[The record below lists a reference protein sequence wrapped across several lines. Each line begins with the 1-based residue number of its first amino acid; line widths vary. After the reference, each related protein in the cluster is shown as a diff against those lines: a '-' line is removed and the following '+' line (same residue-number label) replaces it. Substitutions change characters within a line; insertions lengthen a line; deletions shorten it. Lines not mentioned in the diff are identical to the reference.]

1 MNKVVLLPG
10 TSKINPSPLSAS
22 PLSGPLCPWLSEGV
36 PSSIRAHSR
45 QDPKRSYAT
54 AIRFDVMEAYLL
66 SLIEKIEQ

>member
-10 TSKINPSPLSAS
+10 TSKINPS

-45 QDPKRSYAT
+45 QDAKRSYAT